1 MNEKYEFSF
10 QDFRL
15 VDVTF
20 HLNESFDTSSEEIK
34 INQELTVDH
43 RQENKSVRVWLGINL
58 GGEDAPF
65 KLSVKGEGIFEFKEA
80 MKSKKDL
87 DSIAR
92 INCAAIIFP
101 FLREF
106 IADLTRRTG
115 FPPLLL
121 LPINFVKLHREMD
134 DNRTSDGPSAEKT
147 D

>member
-10 QDFRL
+10 EDFHL
-15 VDVTF
+15 VDVGF
-20 HLNESFDTSSEEIK
+20 HLNEGFDTSSEEIK
-34 INQELTVDH
+34 VNQELTLDH
-43 RQENKSVRVWLGINL
+43 RQEDKFVRVWLGIDL

-65 KLSVKGEGIFEFKEA
+65 KLTVKGEGIFEFKEA
-80 MKSKKDL
+80 LKSKKDL

-121 LPINFVKLHREMD
+121 PPINFVKLHREMD
-134 DNRTSDGPSAEKT
+134 DNRISDGSSAKKT